1 MKQLLPIGIQ
11 DFATIRENGYRYVDK
26 TALIHGLATG
36 SGRAFFLSRPR
47 RFGKSLLCSTLDA
60 LFDERRELFGAI
72 AGQPALA
79 IDALDWEWKKY
90 PVIRLDLN
98 AGDYTAGIS
107 GLYSALSRELTRE
120 AYKQNLRFYDTDIIN
135 QFAFLIEKSS
145 ENYGEKA
152 VVIIDEYDKPLL
164 SVIDMPE
171 IRTKTRNVLKA
182 FYGILKSYNGYL
194 RFVFLTG
201 VTKFSHVSI
210 FSDLNNL
217 DDITLN
223 PRYADLCGITQK
235 EVEQNFDP
243 EINTIVQCS
252 NMNRK
257 TYIKELKRFYNGYR
271 FSENHITVYNPF
283 GLLQHFDRGG
293 KFLPY
298 WYDTGTPTFLVKLIT
313 EQKINILNL
322 NKLRVTQDEFSKYDI
337 AAMRAESLL
346 YQSGYLTIT
355 GYDEELKEF
364 TLDYPNDEV
373 RASFAKSLM
382 EQYFQSSDENSRA
395 LSVDLPRAIIKGNV
409 DAAMDAL
416 RSFLASIPYDIIK
429 EKENYYQTAV
439 HLIFTMLGLQCRSEV
454 RIASGRIDTLVETKN
469 FVYCF
474 EFKLNGS
481 ADDAILQIDTK
492 KYLLPWEFAGKTLY
506 KIGAV
511 FDTEKHNIGEW
522 KMIKSISVR
531 N

>member
-11 DFATIRENGYRYVDK
+11 DFATIRENSYNYVDK
-26 TALIHGLATG
+26 TERIHGLVTSSA
-36 SGRAFFLSRPR
+36 RAFFLSRPR
-47 RFGKSLLCSTLDA
+47 RFGKSLLCSTLGA
-60 LFDERRELFGAI
+60 LFEGRRELFGAI

-79 IDALDWEWKKY
+79 VDSLEWEWKKH

-98 AGDYTAGIS
+98 AGDYEAGIS
-107 GLYSALSRELTRE
+107 GLYSALARELTRE
-120 AYKQNLRFYDTDIIN
+120 ASKQNLQFNDTDVIN

-145 ENYGEKA
+145 ENFGEKA

-164 SVIDMPE
+164 STIDMPE
-171 IRTKTRNVLKA
+171 PHIKIRNVLKG
-182 FYGILKSYNGYL
+182 FYGVLKSYSAYL

-210 FSDLNNL
+210 FSDMNNL

-223 PRYADLCGITQK
+223 PRYADLCGLTQK
-235 EVEQNFDP
+235 EVEQNFAS
-243 EINTIVQCS
+243 EINNILQAS
-252 NMNRK
+252 NMSREI
-257 TYIKELKRFYNGYR
+257 YIEELKRFYNGYR
-271 FSENHITVYNPF
+271 FSKKQLTVYNPF
-283 GLLQHFDRGG
+283 GLLLHFSNGD
-293 KFLPY
+293 FLPY
-298 WYDTGTPTFLVKLIT
+298 WYNTGTPTFLIKLID

-322 NKLRVTQDEFSKYDI
+322 NNQRVTYDDFSKYDI
-337 AAMRAESLL
+337 AAMKAEPLL
-346 YQSGYLTIT
+346 YQSGYLTVAD
-355 GYDEELKEF
+355 YDEELKEF

-382 EQYFQSSDENSRA
+382 EQYFQSSDEYTRA
-395 LSVDLPRAIIKGNV
+395 LNAGLPRAMIQGNV

-439 HLIFTMLGLQCRSEV
+439 HLIFTMLGLHCRSEA
-454 RIASGRIDTLVETKN
+454 RIASGRIDTLVETRK

-481 ADDAILQIDTK
+481 ADDALLQIDTK
-492 KYLLPWEFAGKTLY
+492 EYLLPWKGSGKTLY

-511 FDTEKHNIGEW
+511 FDSGKRNISEW
-522 KMIKSISVR
+522 KMTTSVP
-531 N
+531 